1 MIDWLNLLGRIGVTD
16 TAPTVQTLQQLQRQA
31 LLTLPFENLDIHLGR
46 PIFLDHASIHE
57 RLLSAIVVVSAMS
70 STSVSPSASTRC
82 DTISSAWKAVLSS
95 AAPVPLRSSMRA
107 RCGSMAYVGG

>member
-57 RLLSAIVVVSAMS
+57 KIVVGDRGGFCYELNECFSQCLNAMRYDIERLEGPRS
-70 STSVSPSASTRC
+70 GRRC
-82 DTISSAWKAVLSS
+82 
-95 AAPVPLRSSMRA
+95 
-107 RCGSMAYVGG
+107 